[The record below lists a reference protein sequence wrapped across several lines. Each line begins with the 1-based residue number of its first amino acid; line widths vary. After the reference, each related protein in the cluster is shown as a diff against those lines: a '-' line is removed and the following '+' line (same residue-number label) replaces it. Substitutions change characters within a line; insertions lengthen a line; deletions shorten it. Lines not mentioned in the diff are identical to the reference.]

1 LGRLAVAAFLV
12 HERIRASRRKKQNTE
27 SRPTT
32 TDAR

>member
-1 LGRLAVAAFLV
+1 LV